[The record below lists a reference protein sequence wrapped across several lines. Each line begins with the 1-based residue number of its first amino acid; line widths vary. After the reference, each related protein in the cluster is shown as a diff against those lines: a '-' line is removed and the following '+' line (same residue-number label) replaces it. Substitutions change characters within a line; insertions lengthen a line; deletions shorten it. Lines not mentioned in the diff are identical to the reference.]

1 MTTQI
6 PTSTETNP
14 KQDDSNNNTP
24 VEEQASTLP
33 ADEDP
38 FFEDYL
44 DRDFD

>member
-1 MTTQI
+1 MT
-6 PTSTETNP
+6 EYY
-14 KQDDSNNNTP
+14 KFECSNWI
-24 VEEQASTLP
+24 EGQASTLP